1 MIIIFDMK
9 GSYILI
15 VEIKSDSII
24 PFGKKGIKQFEK
36 GYYIYVGSALGGLG
50 QRIQRHLRKQKKLHW
65 HIDYLLEHAIIT
77 NVFYKEGKI
86 REECN
91 IAKKLDRQLFSIPG
105 FGCTDC
111 RCKSHLFYGSFEEVM
126 SAVEKLQMN
135 SYHFDAN
142 Y

>member
-1 MIIIFDMK
+1 MK

-15 VEIKSDSII
+15 VELKNDSII
-24 PFGKKGIKQFEK
+24 SVGKKGEERFNK
-36 GYYIYVGSALGGLG
+36 GYYIYVGSALNGLD
-50 QRIQRHLRKQKKLHW
+50 QRIQRHLRKQKKIHW
-65 HIDYLLEHAIIT
+65 HIDYLLKHAVVID
-77 NVFYKEGKI
+77 VFYKESKV

-91 IAKKLDRQLFSIPG
+91 IAKKLDGQLFLIPG

>member
-1 MIIIFDMK
+1 MNGTYLLVIHLQKKSSIII
-9 GSYILI
+9 GALGR
-15 VEIKSDSII
+15 IK
-24 PFGKKGIKQFEK
+24 FQQ
-36 GYYIYVGSALGGLG
+36 GYYIYVGSALNGLD
-50 QRIQRHLRKQKKLHW
+50 QRIQRHLRKQKKIHW
-65 HIDYLLEHAIIT
+65 HIDYLLKHAVIID
-77 NVFYKEGKI
+77 VFYKESKV

-91 IAKKLDRQLFSIPG
+91 IAKKLDGQLFSIPG